1 MFTLDGVRFDNS
13 HCWSQLHRAL
23 MAPPSVS
30 MRSEPAVVADQ
41 SRAAEP
47 PKRHAEAEP
56 RHEMNSVFIS
66 SRGNRSFS
74 RQRDELLAAAE
85 FSRGVF
91 AETNL
96 SANQIRD
103 NIARLLG
110 AFGLQRDAFTVFLR
124 EDRDAG

>member
-1 MFTLDGVRFDNS
+1 
-13 HCWSQLHRAL
+13 

-30 MRSEPAVVADQ
+30 MRSEPAVVAVR

-47 PKRHAEAEP
+47 PRRRAEAEP
-56 RHEMNSVFIS
+56 RHEMNPDFIS
-66 SRGNRSFS
+66 SRGYRYST
-74 RQRDELLAAAE
+74 RQREDLRAAAD
-85 FSRGVF
+85 FGRGVF

-103 NIARLLG
+103 NIARLLE
-110 AFGLQRDAFTVFLR
+110 AFGLPRDAFAVFLR